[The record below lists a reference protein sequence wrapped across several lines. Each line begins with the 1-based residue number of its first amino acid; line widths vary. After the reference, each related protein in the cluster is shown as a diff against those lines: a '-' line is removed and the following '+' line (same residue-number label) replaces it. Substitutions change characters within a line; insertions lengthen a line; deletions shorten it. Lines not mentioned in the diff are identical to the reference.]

1 LQLIINPLGRT
12 KSVMSEDAMDSRPVT
27 IIASFALIIAVGL
40 ALAGFFLGPGNAA
53 IPTSL
58 AFTFIAML
66 GITVARSLKA
76 QAERLAQLERLL
88 GDRSPG
94 AA

>member
-1 LQLIINPLGRT
+1 MDGR
-12 KSVMSEDAMDSRPVT
+12 AVT
-27 IIASFALIIAVGL
+27 LIASFALILAGGL
-40 ALAGFFLGPGNAA
+40 ALASFFLAPGNAA
-53 IPTSL
+53 VPTSL

-66 GITVARSLKA
+66 GIAAGRSLRI

-88 GDRSPG
+88 RDRSPG

>member
-1 LQLIINPLGRT
+1 MRGPLGRT
-12 KSVMSEDAMDSRPVT
+12 KLVTSEEPMDGRAVT

-66 GITVARSLKA
+66 GIAVGRSLKI
-76 QAERLAQLERLL
+76 QAERLAHLERLL
-88 GDRSPG
+88 RDRSPG

>member
-1 LQLIINPLGRT
+1 MDGR
-12 KSVMSEDAMDSRPVT
+12 AVT
-27 IIASFALIIAVGL
+27 MIASLALLLAVGL

-66 GITVARSLKA
+66 GIAVGRSLKL
-76 QAERLAQLERLL
+76 QARRLTQLERLL
-88 GDRSPG
+88 RDRSPG

>member
-1 LQLIINPLGRT
+1 
-12 KSVMSEDAMDSRPVT
+12 M
-27 IIASFALIIAVGL
+27 IASLALLLAVGL

-66 GITVARSLKA
+66 GIAVGRSLKL
-76 QAERLAQLERLL
+76 QARRLTQLERLL
-88 GDRSPG
+88 RDRSPG

>member
-1 LQLIINPLGRT
+1 MDGRA
-12 KSVMSEDAMDSRPVT
+12 VIV
-27 IIASFALIIAVGL
+27 IASFALMFAVVL
-40 ALAGFFLGPGNAA
+40 ARAGFFLAPGNAA
-53 IPTSL
+53 VPTSL

-66 GITVARSLKA
+66 GIAVARSLRV

-88 GDRSPG
+88 RDRSPG

>member
-1 LQLIINPLGRT
+1 MDGR
-12 KSVMSEDAMDSRPVT
+12 AVT
-27 IIASFALIIAVGL
+27 IIAGFALIFAVGL
-40 ALAGFFLGPGNAA
+40 ALAGFFLAPGNAA
-53 IPTSL
+53 VPTSL

-66 GITVARSLKA
+66 GIAVGRSLRI

-88 GDRSPG
+88 RDQSPG

>member
-1 LQLIINPLGRT
+1 MDGR
-12 KSVMSEDAMDSRPVT
+12 AVT
-27 IIASFALIIAVGL
+27 VIAGFALIFAVGF
-40 ALAGFFLGPGNAA
+40 ALAGFFLAPGNAA

-66 GITVARSLKA
+66 GINVGRSLKV

-88 GDRSPG
+88 RDRSPG
-94 AA
+94 GA

>member
-1 LQLIINPLGRT
+1 MDGR
-12 KSVMSEDAMDSRPVT
+12 AVT

-66 GITVARSLKA
+66 GIAVGRSLKV
-76 QAERLAQLERLL
+76 QAGRLAQLERVLR
-88 GDRSPG
+88 DRSPD

>member
-1 LQLIINPLGRT
+1 MDGR
-12 KSVMSEDAMDSRPVT
+12 AVT
-27 IIASFALIIAVGL
+27 MIASLALLLAVGL
-40 ALAGFFLGPGNAA
+40 ALAGFFLAPGNAA

-66 GITVARSLKA
+66 GIAVGRSLKL
-76 QAERLAQLERLL
+76 QARRLTQLECLL
-88 GDRSPG
+88 RDRSPG

>member
-1 LQLIINPLGRT
+1 MDGR
-12 KSVMSEDAMDSRPVT
+12 AVT
-27 IIASFALIIAVGL
+27 IASFALILALGF
-40 ALAGFFLGPGNAA
+40 ALAGFFLAPGNAA
-53 IPTSL
+53 VPTSL

-66 GITVARSLKA
+66 GMDVARSLRI

-88 GDRSPG
+88 RDQSPD

>member
-1 LQLIINPLGRT
+1 MDGR
-12 KSVMSEDAMDSRPVT
+12 AVT
-27 IIASFALIIAVGL
+27 IIASLALIPAVGFG
-40 ALAGFFLGPGNAA
+40 LAGFFLAPGNAA
-53 IPTSL
+53 VPTSL

-66 GITVARSLKA
+66 GITVGRSLKV

-88 GDRSPG
+88 RDRSPG